1 MSRLYRPETDTQRVQ
16 AMQAAKSKYNA
27 TDPTQRAYS
36 ADTHT
41 RLDGFLPLYLTE
53 IQERG
58 TALSLQTEA
67 TAAINPQRR
76 KLRLYISHFI
86 IGLDNAILRE
96 ELPASARAYYQLSV
110 NGGAQPKLTTDEDL
124 VQWANNIITGET
136 NRTAAGGTALSNP
149 TAAQVKDNL
158 LLFEPLLADLTTRK
172 SAYDKEQED
181 VNALRTEADDI
192 LADVWDEVLFYYRKD
207 DAPSLRRKA
216 REWGV
221 VYRPSKDEEPSAD
234 EFSLKGTVTDTATG
248 APLADAEVLITE
260 LGQSTFTDADGRYIF
275 GLQPA
280 GSYTLKVVKAGYV
293 TATASV
299 TLTAGTLATVDVQM
313 KAEA

>member
-16 AMQAAKSKYNA
+16 AMQAANTKYNA
-27 TDPTQRAYS
+27 TDPTQRAFS
-36 ADTHT
+36 ADTYT

-124 VQWANNIITGET
+124 VQWANNIITGEA

-149 TAAQVKDNL
+149 TANQVKDNL
-158 LLFEPLLADLTTRK
+158 LLFEPLMADLTTRK

-192 LADVWDEVLFYYRKD
+192 LADVWDEVLFTYRKD
-207 DAPSLRRKA
+207 DAPSQRRKA

-234 EFSLKGTVTDTATG
+234 EFSLKGTIIDQATG
-248 APLADAEVLITE
+248 TPLADVELLIVQ
-260 LGQSTFTDADGRYIF
+260 LGQSTFTDAEGRYLF

-280 GSYTLKVVKAGYV
+280 GSYTLRISKVGYLPQDVPV
-293 TATASV
+293 TI
-299 TLTAGTLATVDVQM
+299 TAGSVATVDLAM
-313 KAEA
+313 KTEL